1 MFRTESIFGITFYR
15 MVVLALEPSQQL
27 MMPTENFQRTDP
39 LLQGL
44 HRVATELIAQDAA
57 EPLSALAA
65 PRGWP
70 VHSHHLNSV
79 NDTSSGAGVAS
90 APLVYDTNS
99 GAAVASASDGL
110 VLVSH
115 NITLIVIGTV
125 ALLLLI
131 AFTCCCC
138 YRDRLMPPRLPPA
151 AFAEAKEA
159 SMGEHVG
166 AYVIS
171 DKDAT
176 YTSDHHRTGIRD
188 YTFTSSSSIG
198 LVLTDTALGAV
209 RIDRVLPD
217 SPANEQG
224 IAPRSTIIAI
234 NAQSIRLSAA
244 EVATLISTLPRP
256 ITLRLQDDELIWE
269 DEASSQRFARIPVV
283 PRTGDNDFNYAV
295 PVALSLF
302 MRMVLEGALVF
313 TALFM
318 LSLPT
323 IRDNLMRSEARAAC
337 RDAGSTVAGYQALTN
352 LGNASKAELKH
363 LEAKLKFPPAECG
376 WEALPIRRFQH
387 ASILKVVQ
395 GSILG
400 SSLGGCNEYRD
411 CDTRVLA
418 RCDQVSGS
426 DCVSL
431 RVSLHMLAS
440 DCSSMLLAR
449 CIRRCCRWAC
459 SPSTPLSSM
468 LSSTPLYPLGSPGC
482 SSRSPRLAGAR
493 VARPRVA
500 GPLPG
505 RASRCSRC
513 CCASCL
519 SSSSSCASDG

>member
-1 MFRTESIFGITFYR
+1 
-15 MVVLALEPSQQL
+15 MVQALEPSLRL
-27 MMPTENFQRTDP
+27 MVPPENFQRTDP
-39 LLQGL
+39 LLLGL

-90 APLVYDTNS
+90 APLVNDTNS
-99 GAAVASASDGL
+99 SAGVASASDGL
-110 VLVSH
+110 VLASH
-115 NITLIVIGTV
+115 NITFIVIGTV

-188 YTFTSSSSIG
+188 YTFTCSSIG

-302 MRMVLEGALVF
+302 MRVALEGALVF

-352 LGNASKAELKH
+352 PGNASKAELKH

-376 WEALPIRRFQH
+376 WEGLPIRRFQH
-387 ASILKVVQ
+387 ASIWKVVQ

-440 DCSSMLLAR
+440 DRSSVLHAR

-468 LSSTPLYPLGSPGC
+468 LSSIPLYPLGSPGC

-493 VARPRVA
+493 VASPRVA

-505 RASRCSRC
+505 RTSRCSRC

>member
-1 MFRTESIFGITFYR
+1 
-15 MVVLALEPSQQL
+15 MVVLEPTQRL
-27 MMPTENFQRTDP
+27 MVPPNHRAGIFQA
-39 LLQGL
+39 
-44 HRVATELIAQDAA
+44 AT

-70 VHSHHLNSV
+70 MHSHHLNYNLV

-90 APLVYDTNS
+90 APLVKDTSS
-99 GAAVASASDGL
+99 GDGVASTSDGL
-110 VLVSH
+110 FLVSH
-115 NITLIVIGTV
+115 NITFIVIGTV

-131 AFTCCCC
+131 GFTCCCC
-138 YRDRLMPPRLPPA
+138 YRDRILPPRLPPA

-176 YTSDHHRTGIRD
+176 YTSDHHRTGCRD
-188 YTFTSSSSIG
+188 YTFTSSSIG

-209 RIDRVLPD
+209 RIDRVLPN

-256 ITLRLQDDELIWE
+256 ITLRLQDNELIWE
-269 DEASSQRFARIPVV
+269 DEASSQRFTRIPVV

-302 MRMVLEGALVF
+302 MRVVLEGALVF
-313 TALFM
+313 MALFM
-318 LSLPT
+318 LSLLT

-376 WEALPIRRFQH
+376 WDGLPIRRFQH
-387 ASILKVVQ
+387 ASIWKVVQ

-400 SSLGGCNEYRD
+400 SSLGGCDEYRD

-418 RCDQVSGS
+418 RCDEVSGS
-426 DCVSL
+426 ACVSL
-431 RVSLHMLAS
+431 RVSLHLLAS
-440 DCSSMLLAR
+440 DCSSMLHAR
-449 CIRRCCRWAC
+449 TLHHRRCCRWAC

-468 LSSTPLYPLGSPGC
+468 LSSIPLYPLGSPGC
-482 SSRSPRLAGAR
+482 SSRSPRLTGAW
-493 VARPRVA
+493 VA
-500 GPLPG
+500 GPLPTLPG
-505 RASRCSRC
+505 RTSRCSRC
-513 CCASCL
+513 CCALCL
-519 SSSSSCASDG
+519 SSSS

>member
-1 MFRTESIFGITFYR
+1 
-15 MVVLALEPSQQL
+15 MVVLEPSLRL
-27 MMPTENFQRTDP
+27 MVPPENFQRTDP
-39 LLQGL
+39 LLLGL

-90 APLVYDTNS
+90 APLVNDTNS
-99 GAAVASASDGL
+99 SAGVASASDGL
-110 VLVSH
+110 VLASH
-115 NITLIVIGTV
+115 NITFIVIGTV

-188 YTFTSSSSIG
+188 YTFTCSSIG

-302 MRMVLEGALVF
+302 MRVALEGALVF

-376 WEALPIRRFQH
+376 WEGLPIRRFQH
-387 ASILKVVQ
+387 ASIWKVVQ

-431 RVSLHMLAS
+431 RVSLHLLAS
-440 DCSSMLLAR
+440 DCSST
-449 CIRRCCRWAC
+449 C
-459 SPSTPLSSM
+459 SM
-468 LSSTPLYPLGSPGC
+468 LIASG
-482 SSRSPRLAGAR
+482 GAADGHVR
-493 VARPRVA
+493 
-500 GPLPG
+500 
-505 RASRCSRC
+505 RAPHCPRCSR
-513 CCASCL
+513 ASHCIHWEVRAARRGL
-519 SSSSSCASDG
+519 HGSLVRG

>member
-1 MFRTESIFGITFYR
+1 
-15 MVVLALEPSQQL
+15 MVVLEPTQRL
-27 MMPTENFQRTDP
+27 MVPPNHRADFFQA
-39 LLQGL
+39 
-44 HRVATELIAQDAA
+44 AT

-70 VHSHHLNSV
+70 MHSHHLNYNLV

-90 APLVYDTNS
+90 T
-99 GAAVASASDGL
+99 SDGL
-110 VLVSH
+110 FLVSH
-115 NITLIVIGTV
+115 NITFIVIGTV

-131 AFTCCCC
+131 GFTCCCC
-138 YRDRLMPPRLPPA
+138 YRDRILPPRLPPA

-176 YTSDHHRTGIRD
+176 YTSDHHRTGCRD
-188 YTFTSSSSIG
+188 YTFTSSSIG

-209 RIDRVLPD
+209 RIDRVLPN

-256 ITLRLQDDELIWE
+256 ITLRLQDNELIWE
-269 DEASSQRFARIPVV
+269 DEASSQRFTRIQVV

-302 MRMVLEGALVF
+302 MRVVLEGALVF
-313 TALFM
+313 MALFM
-318 LSLPT
+318 LSLLT

-376 WEALPIRRFQH
+376 WDGLPIRRFQH
-387 ASILKVVQ
+387 ASIWKVVQ

-431 RVSLHMLAS
+431 RVSCICLRLIAAP
-440 DCSSMLLAR
+440 CSMLVASGGAADGHV
-449 CIRRCCRWAC
+449 RRAPHC
-459 SPSTPLSSM
+459 P
-468 LSSTPLYPLGSPGC
+468 
-482 SSRSPRLAGAR
+482 
-493 VARPRVA
+493 
-500 GPLPG
+500 
-505 RASRCSRC
+505 RCSRASHC
-513 CCASCL
+513 IHWEARAARRGLHGSLVLGWRDHSLHSLVGLLDALDAAVHCACHPLPSAHPM
-519 SSSSSCASDG
+519 ASGHDGQGRGRGNYHDGRLCPLDQGARRELAPPTAVAGAYASECH